1 MKQRPT
7 GSDTSS
13 PRSAPVDAP
22 QSPHGGA
29 LVVLLLASTLAVMAG
44 SVVSPVVEVIRGDLG
59 LSGTAGGMVVAAH
72 AAVIAVT
79 SPLIGRLIDRWGVR
93 LPLALGLIVYGV
105 AGGAGLLTSTY
116 ATLIASRIVFGLGAA
131 AVFAGTTVAMLQMF
145 SGPERDRVMGWRSA
159 ANSVGGLLW
168 PLLGG
173 LLGGLSWHG
182 PFALYLVGLPMG
194 LVVLWALPRTPPPAA
209 ERRRSG
215 LSALFRQSPTLVGF
229 YLLQAAASIFLYA
242 TVVFLPQRLADLG
255 IHQPVAVSLYS
266 VVTTAA
272 VGSLA
277 GLAYARLRSK
287 LSYGALLRLAAL
299 AWTGAFLVLG
309 TVDHPWLLLLGPALL
324 GVGQGLSLPTLTVLV
339 NDRAPAE
346 SRGQA
351 VSLAG
356 TVIFG
361 GQFLSPLILGPL
373 IGATSST
380 TGFLA
385 TAAFGALLT
394 VVLLLVRIS
403 PPGK

>member
-7 GSDTSS
+7 SGDTS
-13 PRSAPVDAP
+13 PLQSAPVDAP
-22 QSPHGGA
+22 QSRHSGV

-44 SVVSPVVEVIRGDLG
+44 SVVSPVIEVIRGDLG
-59 LSGTAGGMVVAAH
+59 LSGTAGGMVIAAH

-79 SPLIGRLIDRWGVR
+79 SPLIGRLIDRWGMR
-93 LPLALGLIVYGV
+93 LPLTLGLIVYGV

-145 SGPERDRVMGWRSA
+145 SGPERDRVMGWRSS

-194 LVVLWALPRTPPPAA
+194 LVALWALPRTPPPAA
-209 ERRRSG
+209 ERGRIG
-215 LSALFRQSPTLVGF
+215 LGALFRQSPTLVGF
-229 YLLQAAASIFLYA
+229 YLLQATASVFLYA

-277 GLAYARLRSK
+277 GLSYARLRSK
-287 LSYGALLRLAAL
+287 LSYGALLRLSAL

-309 TVDHPWLLLLGPALL
+309 TVEHSWLLLVGPALL
-324 GVGQGLSLPTLTVLV
+324 GVGQGLSLPTLTVLI

-351 VSLAG
+351 ASLSG

-361 GQFLSPLILGPL
+361 GQFISPLLLGPL

-380 TGFLA
+380 TGFLV
-385 TAAFGALLT
+385 TAVFGALLT
-394 VVLLLVRIS
+394 VGLLLLRIS